1 MSTTV
6 VCNEPVSQL
15 KNMRTPRLWLAM
27 LDSDLPGKLMKSEIQ
42 LNHALADEEKPLL
55 DDRLVALYTAAVKKF
70 AALHGENTK
79 CFLVRVPESLD
90 LVGIHTQEFGG
101 SSNAIACFETIFCVS
116 PRTDSKV
123 HIAHVED
130 KFHPLQVD
138 LFEGLSKAR
147 QPFWP
152 DYAQKHR
159 GNGWADI
166 IRGALQFYVNSHKGP
181 TGQIEL
187 NIPGLNIV
195 AGAILPPG
203 MNTHS
208 DTTLTVASLI
218 AISAATGEWGKVAL
232 SEFALQC
239 AEAQEWGVGRKNN
252 IGAVLF
258 GMPGEVTHIDWN
270 PPRPK
275 GHKLAAGTCFV
286 TAYSGCASMSG
297 AIAAIGAESAHETAA
312 NIGHLLFRQAAA
324 ARLAKAG
331 HASDVLMS
339 DETVYQLL
347 REIPQRVSRKKAQ
360 ELIQAEFIKAI
371 LQPHFSEHS
380 EPNAGYPAREKLMYV
395 LSEIQRA
402 ARAANLIRKGDAAG
416 LGELLNIGQIGE
428 AGMYHELSPSGLV
441 EHAHS
446 MIHAGDDAELD
457 SLAEHVDPLWKQSG
471 FWGGSAPET
480 DLLCDLAQGV
490 NGVYGAR
497 CCEPERIIVIVK
509 KEALVPL
516 LERLSTGYYGP
527 RNLPATYASQVFPCR
542 GAGVVEG

>member
-1 MSTTV
+1 MSKIV
-6 VCNEPVSQL
+6 VCNEPV
-15 KNMRTPRLWLAM
+15 TPLGSLRSPRMWLAM
-27 LDSDLPGKLMKSEIQ
+27 LDTDLPGKLMKSEIQ

-55 DDRLVALYTAAVKKF
+55 DDRLVALYTAVVKKF
-70 AALHGENTK
+70 AALHGESTK
-79 CFLVRVPESLD
+79 CFLVRVPESLE
-90 LVGIHTQEFGG
+90 LVGVHTQEFGG
-101 SSNAIACFETIFCVS
+101 ASNAIACLETVFCVA

-123 HIAHVED
+123 QVAHVED
-130 KFHPLQVD
+130 RFHAAQYD
-138 LFEGLSKAR
+138 LYEGLSKAR

-159 GNGWADI
+159 GNGWSDV

-195 AGAILPPG
+195 AGSVLPPG

-208 DTTLTVASLI
+208 DTTLTVAALV
-218 AISAATGEWGKVAL
+218 AISAASGEWGKIAL

-239 AEAQEWGVGRKNN
+239 AEAQEWGVGRKSN

-258 GMPGEVTHIDWN
+258 GMPGQVLHIDWN

-275 GHKLAAGTCFV
+275 GHALAAGSCFV

-312 NIGHLLFRQAAA
+312 SIGHLLFRQGGA
-324 ARLAKAG
+324 ARFAKAG

-339 DETVYQLL
+339 DETVYQIL
-347 REIPQRVSRKKAQ
+347 REIPQRVSRAKAQ
-360 ELIQAEFIKAI
+360 EMIQADFIKKV

-380 EPNAGYPAREKLMYV
+380 EPSGGYPARSKLLYV

-402 ARAANLIRKGDAAG
+402 ARATNLIRKGDAAG

-428 AGMYHELSPSGLV
+428 ASMLHELSPGGLI
-441 EHAHS
+441 EAAHP

-471 FWGGSAPET
+471 FWGGSTPET

-490 NGVYGAR
+490 SGVYGAR
-497 CCEPERIIVIVK
+497 CCEPERVVILCK
-509 KEALVPL
+509 KEALTPL
-516 LERLSTGYYGP
+516 LERLATGYYGP
-527 RNLPATYASQVFPCR
+527 RNLPASFATQVFPCR